1 MPWRND
7 GTTGL
12 PWGWWLRVNGQVL
25 EDAEGR
31 KWRSVRDAFWQ
42 GLLGFPDIHVVP
54 EQHELMLRVLT
65 AVYSRGAR
73 GSENNNDLFEQNMMF
88 WRFYMCWL
96 SSIGLL
102 EAEGPPSPLS
112 DPLSDLGRSV
122 MLMLQATREP
132 DWVDLPIRSVIDA
145 VRTADHGPL
154 DVGREKALVAFESE
168 VARRPYVFARE
179 RLHHSH
185 LVTLTGIGAGARM
198 PVLRVMW
205 SQAFADETARDDFF
219 AWLAERVDRWDE
231 WAVLAYS
238 NGAKALTQ
246 RFLSL
251 MIERGTLRSD
261 DDSRRG

>member
-1 MPWRND
+1 MPLRND
-7 GTTGL
+7 DASGL
-12 PWGWWLRVNGQVL
+12 QWGWWLRVNGRGL
-25 EDAEGR
+25 EDGEGR
-31 KWRSVRDAFWQ
+31 TWRSVRDAFWQ
-42 GLLGFPDIHVVP
+42 GLLGFPDIHVAP

-65 AVYSRGAR
+65 AIDLRGAR
-73 GSENNNDLFEQNMMF
+73 AAEDRNDLFDQNMMF

-102 EAEGPPSPLS
+102 QTEDRVSPLQTS
-112 DPLSDLGRSV
+112 LSDLGRSV

-132 DWVDLPIRSVIDA
+132 DWVNLPIRSVIDA

-168 VARRPYVFARE
+168 VARRPCVFARE

-219 AWLAERVDRWDE
+219 AWLAERVDRWDD
-231 WAVLAYS
+231 WAVIAYS
-238 NGAKALTQ
+238 KGAKALTQ

-251 MIERGTLRSD
+251 MMEGGALRPATKGH
-261 DDSRRG
+261 RE